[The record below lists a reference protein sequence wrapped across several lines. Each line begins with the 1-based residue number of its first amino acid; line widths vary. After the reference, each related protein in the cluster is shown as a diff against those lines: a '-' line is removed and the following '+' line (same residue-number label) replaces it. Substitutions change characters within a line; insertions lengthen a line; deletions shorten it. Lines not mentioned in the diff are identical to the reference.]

1 MLKHTI
7 LFIAL
12 FIYLLGFTQKER
24 PIITEAQKKVHHI
37 LVYNPNPYTKLG
49 KLEQSKNPTVNN
61 KAKLEGFENIGWTSF
76 DQQSYGSLDNRFCSF
91 SNGTMAA
98 VYNFCPG
105 GGGPEFEEMGTGYAY
120 FDGNEWTPVATSRIE
135 SDRCGWPTIAPYG
148 ETGELVVSHLDGT
161 SSGNVG
167 LVFNTRPV
175 CGTGEWTESYFAGPN
190 ALATKFP
197 RVVTNGEYNN
207 IIHLLYSF
215 SDVELEGMKNPG
227 LYSRS
232 LDGGISWDIQ
242 STIIEGMGPD
252 DYQSI
257 GDIMVWAEPKDET
270 IAFAF
275 ANTWTTDMVVMKS
288 DNNGEGWE
296 KIVVW
301 EHPYPFFDWETTIM
315 TDSMWAPDGGISID
329 LDNNGMV
336 HLAASLCRVFHNEPG
351 YSYTSWPYAEGI
363 IYWNEIRP
371 VFENENQHNA
381 LNAWDTEVL
390 EPDAELIGWGQDIDG
405 DGIFT
410 LYNDNLYS
418 YPNTIGASTMP
429 AIACGSNGWIF
440 IAWSGICETA
450 VINETFN
457 NRHIWRRIG
466 GNNGEAWMEHMD
478 INDDIVPTY
487 WESIWPVL
495 NKTMEDDYNLIYQ
508 EDYDPGTAV
517 NGDHGYYE
525 SKIVHYWGDLPI
537 VPGVITKS
545 ETNIIVSQNYPN
557 PASGITTIHVELGN
571 KSKSIGLKVTN
582 TTGQLIYKEF
592 RDNVSNIQNTF
603 VIDVSSYSPGIYF
616 YTITANEE
624 SITKKMVVE

>member
-1 MLKHTI
+1 MLKQLILTI
-7 LFIAL
+7 AFFICL
-12 FIYLLGFTQKER
+12 VGFSQKNK
-24 PIITEAQKKVHHI
+24 PIVTEHQKKVQQT
-37 LVYNPNPYTKLG
+37 LVYNPNPYSELG
-49 KLEQSKNPTVNN
+49 KIEQTQNNTVSNN
-61 KAKLEGFENIGWTSF
+61 TKLEGFENIGWTSF
-76 DQQSYGSLDNRFCSF
+76 DQQSYSSLDNRFCSF

-120 FDGNEWTPVATSRIE
+120 FDGNEWTPMATIRIE
-135 SDRCGWPTIAPYG
+135 SDRSGWPTIAPYG

-175 CGTGEWTESYFAGPN
+175 SGTGEWTEGYFAGPN

-197 RVVTNGEYNN
+197 RVITNGENNN

-215 SDVELEGMKNPG
+215 SDVELGGMKNPG

-232 LDGGISWDIQ
+232 LDGGTNWDIQ
-242 STIIEGMGPD
+242 SVILEGMGPD

-275 ANTWTTDMVVMKS
+275 ANAWTTDLVVMKS
-288 DNNGEGWE
+288 ETNGDDWE

-329 LDNNGMV
+329 LDNYGNV
-336 HLAASLCRVFHNEPG
+336 HLVASLCRVFHNEPG
-351 YSYTSWPYAEGI
+351 FNYTSWPYAEGI
-363 IYWNEIRP
+363 IYWNENRP
-371 VFENENQHNA
+371 LFENENQHNA
-381 LNAWDTEVL
+381 LNAWDPEIL
-390 EPDAELIGWGQDIDG
+390 EPDVELIGWGQDIDG

-418 YPNTIGASTMP
+418 YANTIGASTMP
-429 AIACGSNGWIF
+429 AIACGSNGWIY

-478 INDDIVPTY
+478 ITDDIVPTC
-487 WESIWPVL
+487 WESIWPVI
-495 NKTMEDDYNLIYQ
+495 NKTMEDEYNLIYQ
-508 EDYDPGTAV
+508 DDYDPGTAV

-525 SKIVHYWGDLPI
+525 SRIVHYWGDLPI
-537 VPGVITKS
+537 VPRIKEVSKRQLSVSQNFPNPSSTSTIINVELPKKHLNLKF
-545 ETNIIVSQNYPN
+545 EVTNIIGEIVYQEYRQKVNSIQHFFTINVENYT
-557 PASGITTIHVELGN
+557 S
-571 KSKSIGLKVTN
+571 
-582 TTGQLIYKEF
+582 
-592 RDNVSNIQNTF
+592 
-603 VIDVSSYSPGIYF
+603 GIYF
-616 YTITANEE
+616 YTITVGDE
-624 SITKKMVVE
+624 SISKKMVVR